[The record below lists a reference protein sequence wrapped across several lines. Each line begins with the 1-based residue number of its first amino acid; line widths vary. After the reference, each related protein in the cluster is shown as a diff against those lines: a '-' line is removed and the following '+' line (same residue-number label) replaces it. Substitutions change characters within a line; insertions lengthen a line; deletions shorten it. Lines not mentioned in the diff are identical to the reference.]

1 MPTLF
6 LAAKRKVTNEKIRN
20 SRAKEKYNGK
30 WVIKGIDLTINEKEC
45 VALIG
50 PNGAGKST
58 MINMI
63 VQILTQDEGQIT
75 LDGESAKLV
84 REKIGFLPQYPEFYG
99 WMSATECLHFMGKL
113 SNMEKTDLKARI
125 NEVLLLVGL
134 EESANKKISTYS
146 GGMRQRLGIAQ
157 AILHRPELLV
167 LDEPV
172 SALDPIGRREMM
184 LLLDK
189 LKKEIT
195 ILFSTHILKDA
206 EEICDRIAIIKNG
219 ELVADKTVVQL
230 MEEESSPVFDV
241 EFNGN
246 SEAWQTLLLQNKYVE
261 KIEKVGMV
269 YQVYTTN
276 QKAGSEAVLSS
287 LLQID
292 GEFIRVENRH
302 QSLEEIFMEKVG
314 K

>member
-1 MPTLF
+1 
-6 LAAKRKVTNEKIRN
+6 
-20 SRAKEKYNGK
+20 
-30 WVIKGIDLTINEKEC
+30 
-45 VALIG
+45 
-50 PNGAGKST
+50 
-58 MINMI
+58 
-63 VQILTQDEGQIT
+63 
-75 LDGESAKLV
+75 
-84 REKIGFLPQYPEFYG
+84 
-99 WMSATECLHFMGKL
+99 MGKL
-113 SNMEKTDLKARI
+113 SNMEKTDLKTRI
-125 NEVLLLVGL
+125 KEVLILVGL

-219 ELVADKTVVQL
+219 ELVSDKTVVQL

-241 EFNGN
+241 EFSGD
-246 SEAWQTLLLQNKYVE
+246 SEAWQTLLLQNEHVE
-261 KIEKVGMV
+261 KIERVGMV

-276 QKAGSEAVLSS
+276 QKAGSEAILKS
-287 LLQID
+287 LLQIE

>member
-1 MPTLF
+1 MKKLEIQG
-6 LAAKRKVTNEKIRN
+6 LKK
-20 SRAKEKYNGK
+20 KYNGK
-30 WVIKGIDLTINEKEC
+30 WVIQGIDLTINEKEC

-75 LDGESAKLV
+75 LDGQNAKSV

-113 SNMEKTDLKARI
+113 SNMEKTDLKTRI
-125 NEVLLLVGL
+125 KEVLLLVGL

-219 ELVADKTVVQL
+219 ELVTDKTVAQL

-241 EFNGN
+241 EFSGD
-246 SEAWQTLLLQNKYVE
+246 SEAWQTLLLQNEHVE

-276 QKAGSEAVLSS
+276 QKAGSEAILKS

>member
-1 MPTLF
+1 MKKLEIQG
-6 LAAKRKVTNEKIRN
+6 LKK
-20 SRAKEKYNGK
+20 KYKGK

>member
-1 MPTLF
+1 M
-6 LAAKRKVTNEKIRN
+6 
-20 SRAKEKYNGK
+20 
-30 WVIKGIDLTINEKEC
+30 KGIDLTINEKEC

-75 LDGESAKLV
+75 LDGQNAKSV

-113 SNMEKTDLKARI
+113 SNMEKTDLKTRI
-125 NEVLLLVGL
+125 KEVLILVGL

-219 ELVADKTVVQL
+219 ELVSDKTVVQL

-241 EFNGN
+241 EFSGD
-246 SEAWQTLLLQNKYVE
+246 SEAWQTLLLQNEHVE
-261 KIEKVGMV
+261 KIERVGMV

-276 QKAGSEAVLSS
+276 QKAGSEAILKS
-287 LLQID
+287 LLQIE

>member
-1 MPTLF
+1 
-6 LAAKRKVTNEKIRN
+6 
-20 SRAKEKYNGK
+20 
-30 WVIKGIDLTINEKEC
+30 VIKGIDLTINEKEC

-75 LDGESAKLV
+75 LDGQNAKSV

-113 SNMEKTDLKARI
+113 SNMEKTDLKTRI
-125 NEVLLLVGL
+125 KEVLILVGL

-219 ELVADKTVVQL
+219 ELVSDKTVVQL

-241 EFNGN
+241 EFSGD
-246 SEAWQTLLLQNKYVE
+246 SEAWQTLLLQNEHVE
-261 KIEKVGMV
+261 KIERVGMV

-276 QKAGSEAVLSS
+276 QKAGSEAILKS
-287 LLQID
+287 LLQIE

>member
-1 MPTLF
+1 MKKLEIQG
-6 LAAKRKVTNEKIRN
+6 LKK
-20 SRAKEKYNGK
+20 KYNGK
-30 WVIKGIDLTINEKEC
+30 WVIKGIDLSINEKEC

-75 LDGESAKLV
+75 LDGKDAKSV

-113 SNMEKTDLKARI
+113 SNMEKKDLEARI
-125 NEVLLLVGL
+125 QEVLLLVGL
-134 EESANKKISTYS
+134 EASANKKISTYS

-219 ELVADKTVVQL
+219 ELVADNTVSQL
-230 MEEESSPVFDV
+230 IKEESSPVFDV
-241 EFNGN
+241 ELNGD
-246 SEAWQTLLLQNKYVE
+246 SDTWQKELLQNNYVE
-261 KIEKVGMV
+261 KIEKVGTV
-269 YQVYTTN
+269 YQVFTTN
-276 QKAGSEAVLSS
+276 QKAGAEAILSS
-287 LLQID
+287 LLNID

>member
-1 MPTLF
+1 MKKLEIQG
-6 LAAKRKVTNEKIRN
+6 LKK
-20 SRAKEKYNGK
+20 KYNGK
-30 WVIKGIDLTINEKEC
+30 WVIKEIDLSINEKEC

-75 LDGESAKLV
+75 IDGMDAKSV

-99 WMSATECLHFMGKL
+99 WMSAAECLQFMGKL
-113 SNMEKTDLKARI
+113 SNMEKKDLAARI
-125 NEVLLLVGL
+125 QEVLLLVGL
-134 EESANKKISTYS
+134 EASANKKISTFS

-189 LKKEIT
+189 LKTEIT

-219 ELVADKTVVQL
+219 ELVADNTVAQL
-230 MEEESSPVFDV
+230 MKEESSPVFDV
-241 EFNGN
+241 ELNGD
-246 SEAWQTLLLQNKYVE
+246 SDAWQKELLQNNYVE
-261 KIEKVGMV
+261 KIEKVGTV

-276 QKAGSEAVLSS
+276 QKAGAEAILSS
-287 LLQID
+287 LLNID
-292 GEFIRVENRH
+292 GEFIRIENRH